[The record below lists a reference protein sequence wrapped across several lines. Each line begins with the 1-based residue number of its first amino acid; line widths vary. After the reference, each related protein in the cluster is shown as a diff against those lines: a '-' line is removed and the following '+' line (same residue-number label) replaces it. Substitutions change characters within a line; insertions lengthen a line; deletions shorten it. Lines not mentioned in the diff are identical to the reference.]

1 MPTGSSFTVTIETE
15 MLIFLQGIARE
26 NGMTASDVAAELI
39 EQGVRQW
46 QKDLE
51 AATLLQEMEALSR
64 TDPHL
69 LLC

>member
-64 TDPHL
+64 TDPYL
-69 LLC
+69 RLC

>member
-51 AATLLQEMEALSR
+51 AVILLQEMEALSR

>member
-1 MPTGSSFTVTIETE
+1 MPTDSSFTVAIETE
-15 MLIFLQGIARE
+15 MLFFLQGIARE
-26 NGMTASDVAAELI
+26 NGMTASEVAAELI

-51 AATLLQEMEALSR
+51 AVTLLKEMEALSR

-69 LLC
+69 RLC